1 MISKIS
7 SIETWRE
14 KGNYAKNKTPHP
26 TLKERTGGGKP
37 AQKSWRL
44 ESNVTSS
51 TRTRGRGWQGYKG
64 FALDEGGQWD
74 LGVYQVERLV
84 EDISDRETRMHKA
97 SSES

>member
-37 AQKSWRL
+37 AQ
-44 ESNVTSS
+44 ES
-51 TRTRGRGWQGYKG
+51 
-64 FALDEGGQWD
+64 
-74 LGVYQVERLV
+74 
-84 EDISDRETRMHKA
+84 
-97 SSES
+97 